1 MLLILTSLISLSDAR
16 NCLVEW
22 EGRIKRMS
30 LYHQRRYAKL
40 GYSAASALDLL
51 HMLLHELRKIIFWS
65 SLANCTWMWIFLYWT
80 ASLVLL
86 YLDSDTTFVNMCW
99 DQQPKDLFQIL
110 PALYRDL
117 ADGNMH
123 TLDKYHVSY
132 KHLPA
137 AESDIELVKEILY
150 LMCVQKQLIQWSYNV
165 VGNID
170 LQMTAAKSTTAG
182 QTNWR

>member
-86 YLDSDTTFVNMCW
+86 YLDSDTTFVKLCW

-117 ADGNMH
+117 TDGNMH

-170 LQMTAAKSTTAG
+170 LQMTVSC
-182 QTNWR
+182 QEHHSWTN